1 MQRAG
6 GTQRGGSREGD
17 QEQAVVSAVSKL
29 VEFREDDHLVHVSI
43 LVAEL
48 LNDLKCAENAR
59 TTLR

>member
-29 VEFREDDHLVHVSI
+29 GSGVQGG
-43 LVAEL
+43 
-48 LNDLKCAENAR
+48 
-59 TTLR
+59 